1 MDLIPRESTDQSGL
15 SLPVLVRELKGVDWF
30 ELGTQLNVPQTE
42 LRIIYRQYYYD
53 IIQCLTEMLNSWL
66 RANPNASWAEIAVA
80 LKRSSQGDLATTL
93 ASKYCSSVNT
103 EGKGKRRLEHVIG
116 TYLIISLWH
125 KSVMSINACSIGS
138 SKYYMYMSC
147 VTLECDIGYR
157 IMF

>member
-53 IIQCLTEMLNSWL
+53 IIQCLTEMLNFWL

-103 EGKGKRRLEHVIG
+103 EEKGKRRLEHVIS
-116 TYLIISLWH
+116 TYLISLWH
-125 KSVMSINACSIGS
+125 KSVMSINACSISS
-138 SKYYMYMSC
+138 SKYYMYMYY
-147 VTLECDIGYR
+147 VLHWNV
-157 IMF
+157 